1 MSTTDDGNGVSL
13 ETARAVPADGD
24 DIVVLPDGP
33 DEASGRRRRALLI
46 GLAVVVVLVA
56 IALAIVAHNNGSKT
70 AVVRTTPPTAVTT
83 PAVVKPAATAP
94 VTAAT
99 PTVPAVAPL
108 PTATVPRPVPVTP
121 VFHTRQTAVTQG
133 SVAPPATVPAPTS
146 PPPPKQYGATALT
159 WSAPHSLTIVSGH
172 AVSLFVTAH
181 NPTDGIVTLP
191 HPLSCAPHL
200 DHSESCTQNVQLVSA
215 GQSASAGYTI
225 DARGVA
231 PGRYTLSIEG
241 VFAVSVT
248 VTPAPA

>member
-13 ETARAVPADGD
+13 ETSRTLPADGD

-33 DEASGRRRRALLI
+33 DETSGRNRRALLI
-46 GLAVVVVLVA
+46 GLAVVVALVA
-56 IALAIVAHNNGSKT
+56 IALAIVARNNGSKT
-70 AVVRTTPPTAVTT
+70 AVVQTTTPTAATT
-83 PAVVKPAATAP
+83 PAVIKPAATTR
-94 VTAAT
+94 VTAAK
-99 PTVPAVAPL
+99 PTVPVVALLPSAAVPKTSAS
-108 PTATVPRPVPVTP
+108 
-121 VFHTRQTAVTQG
+121 HTLQTAAPAG
-133 SVAPPATVPAPTS
+133 SVAPPPTVPAPTL

-159 WSAPHSLTIVSGH
+159 WTAPHTLTIVSGH

-200 DHSESCTQNVQLVSA
+200 DHTEACTQNVQLVSS

-225 DARGVA
+225 DAHGVA
-231 PGRYTLSIEG
+231 PGHYTLRIEEVFTVG
-241 VFAVSVT
+241 VS